1 MTVQYIAKDG
11 QIFDDKNKCIKYEKS
26 LENALV
32 DELNGYICD
41 IVTYNSYCQTDKR
54 KELPAAFD
62 RYMKLK
68 SIIKT
73 REKDIL
79 KGKLLVE
86 DICEDYGYF
95 LESYSQ
101 VESFGYSKKR
111 MFLKNVVL
119 HAYKSYDRS
128 LHSYL
133 RHRNL
138 LLETLYQA
146 KHYLTVNKDRIKEFL
161 NSDENAYKSIDKRG
175 LSLVYSII
183 NK

>member
-11 QIFDDKNKCIKYEKS
+11 RIFDDENRCIKYEKS
-26 LENALV
+26 LENALI
-32 DELNGYICD
+32 DELNGYIRD
-41 IVTYNSYCQTDKR
+41 IVAYNSYCQIDKR

-62 RYMKLK
+62 RYMKVK
-68 SIIKT
+68 SAIKT
-73 REKDIL
+73 HEEDIL
-79 KGKLLVE
+79 KGKISVK
-86 DICEDYGYF
+86 DVCEDYEYF

-101 VESFGYSKKR
+101 IESFGYSKRKV
-111 MFLKNVVL
+111 FLRNVVL

-128 LHSYL
+128 LKSYL

-138 LLETLYQA
+138 LLETLYQM
-146 KHYLTVNKDRIKEFL
+146 KHYVTVHKDKIKKFL
-161 NSDENAYKSIDKRG
+161 DSGEDAYKCIDKRG